1 MRRIGR
7 FFLWVFTTIGI
18 LTAATVVSVGIWFA
32 LVDDDA
38 PELPERMVLSLDLNK
53 GVTEVKS
60 GGPFGFLSRGPGPVS
75 IREFLSALEK
85 AETDDRVAGLAVRLG
100 ATGVSLAQAQELR
113 DAVAKFRKSGK
124 SAVAFATS
132 FASSGGAT
140 VEYYLATAFDTIWM
154 QPSGELAITGISLEL
169 PFAAEALEKV
179 GVEAK
184 IRQREEFKS
193 APETFMRRSLSKP
206 ARQNLQ
212 AVVDTW
218 LAQIVD
224 GIATGRNLP
233 VATARQAIDT
243 SPLLAQEARA
253 RGLIDTLDYWPAFVS
268 TAHKRAG
275 GKKNLV
281 SLASYIAEGD
291 LPNSEGPTVALIH
304 GVGPIVSDAP
314 KGSPFD
320 DRRYLAADA
329 MEAAIVKAVNDT
341 NIKAILLR
349 LDSPGGSYV
358 ASDTVWNALIRAREL
373 GKPVIVSMGSTA
385 ASGGY
390 FIAMAADVIVA
401 QPGTLTGSIGVYGGK
416 FVTAELWEKLGVNWQ
431 DVHAGKNATMW
442 SPFQDYPDGAQA
454 RLDAHMDFIYRDF
467 TGKVAERRKLDDQQ
481 IDAVARG
488 RIWSGARALNAGL
501 VDRLGGLTEAV
512 AAVKEALDLKPDV
525 SVQLQEFPRRK
536 MPFERLLEFV
546 SGETENISVA
556 LVDMLGL
563 SGFLSDSLKE
573 RLEPFVGD
581 LDLLQP
587 PVGRL
592 QLPPMRLHY

>member
-18 LTAATVVSVGIWFA
+18 LTATTLISVGIWIA
-32 LVDDDA
+32 LVDDEA
-38 PELPERMVLSLDLNK
+38 PKLPDRMVLSLDLNK
-53 GVTEVKS
+53 GVTEKKS
-60 GGPFGFLSRGPGPVS
+60 GSPFGFLSPGAGPVA
-75 IREFLSALEK
+75 IHDLVMALEK

-100 ATGVSLAQAQELR
+100 STGVSLAQAQELR
-113 DAVAKFRKSGK
+113 DAIGKFRKSGK
-124 SAVAFATS
+124 SAVAFAYS

-140 VEYYLATAFDTIWM
+140 VEYYLASAFDTVWM

-169 PFAAEALEKV
+169 PFAAEALDKV

-184 IRQREEFKS
+184 IGQRQEYKS
-193 APETFMRRSLSKP
+193 APETFTRRSISEP
-206 ARQNLQ
+206 ARKNLQ
-212 AVVDTW
+212 SVVDTW

-224 GIATGRNLP
+224 GIATGRNIP
-233 VATARQAIDT
+233 AAAARQAIDT

-253 RGLIDTLDYWPAFVS
+253 RGLIDTLGYWPAFVS
-268 TAHKRAG
+268 TAQKRAG
-275 GKKNLV
+275 GKENLV
-281 SLASYIAEGD
+281 NLRTYVAEGG

-304 GVGPIVSDAP
+304 GIGPIVPDAP
-314 KGSPFD
+314 ESSPFD

-329 MEAAIVKAVNDT
+329 MEAAIVKAVNDE

-358 ASDTVWNALIRAREL
+358 ASDTVWNAVVRAREL
-373 GKPVIVSMGSTA
+373 GKPVIVSMASTA

-401 QPGTLTGSIGVYGGK
+401 QPGTLTGSIGVYTGK
-416 FVTAELWEKLGVNWQ
+416 FVTEDLWDKLGVNWQ
-431 DVHAGKNATMW
+431 DVYAGKNATMW
-442 SPFQDYPDGAQA
+442 SPFKDYSEGAQA
-454 RLDAHMDFIYRDF
+454 RVDAQLDFIYRDF
-467 TGKVAERRKLDDQQ
+467 TGKVAERRKLDDKQ

-488 RIWSGARALNAGL
+488 RIWTGTRALNVGL
-501 VDRLGGLTEAV
+501 VDRLGGLSEAV
-512 AAVKEALDLKPDV
+512 VAVKQALELKEDE
-525 SVQLQEFPRRK
+525 SIQLQEFPRRK

-546 SGETENISVA
+546 TGETDNIQVA
-556 LVDMLGL
+556 MVEMLGL
-563 SGFLSDSLKE
+563 ESVFSDALKD

-592 QLPPMRLHY
+592 QMPPVRLRH

>member
-7 FFLWVFTTIGI
+7 FFLWVFTIIGI
-18 LTAATVVSVGIWFA
+18 LTAATFVSAGIWFA

-53 GVTEVKS
+53 GVTETKS
-60 GGPFGFLSRGPGPVS
+60 GSPFGFLSRGPGPVS

-85 AETDDRVAGLAVRLG
+85 AETDERVVGLAVRLG

-124 SAVAFATS
+124 SAVAFATN
-132 FASSGGAT
+132 FSSARGAT

-212 AVVDTW
+212 TVVDTW

-224 GIATGRNLP
+224 GIAKGRNLP
-233 VATARQAIDT
+233 AATARQAIDT

-253 RGLIDTLDYWPAFVS
+253 RGLIDTLEYWPAFVS
-268 TAHKRAG
+268 NAQKRAG

-281 SLASYIAEGD
+281 NLASYVAEGD

-304 GVGPIVSDAP
+304 GVGPIVSDKP
-314 KGSPFD
+314 QSSPFD
-320 DRRYLAADA
+320 DRSYLAADA

-341 NIKAILLR
+341 NIKAIILR

-358 ASDTVWNALIRAREL
+358 ASDTVWNAVIRAREL
-373 GKPVIVSMGSTA
+373 GKPVIVSMASTA

-416 FVTAELWEKLGVNWQ
+416 FVTAGLWEKLGVNWQ

-442 SPFQDYPDGAQA
+442 SPFQDYPDGARA

-467 TGKVAERRKLDDQQ
+467 TGKVAERRKLDEKQ

-512 AAVKEALDLKPDV
+512 AAAKEALDLKPDA
-525 SVQLQEFPRRK
+525 SVLLQEFPRRK

-546 SGETENISVA
+546 TGETETISVTA
-556 LVDMLGL
+556 VDILGL
-563 SGFLSDSLKE
+563 GGSFSDALKD
-573 RLEPFVGD
+573 RLEPLIGD

-592 QLPPMRLHY
+592 QLPPMRLRY

>member
-18 LTAATVVSVGIWFA
+18 LTAATLVSVGIWFA

-38 PELPERMVLSLDLNK
+38 PELPERMILSLDLNK
-53 GVTEVKS
+53 GVTEKKS
-60 GGPFGFLSRGPGPVS
+60 GSPFGFLARGAGPVS
-75 IREFLSALEK
+75 IRDFLMALEK

-100 ATGVSLAQAQELR
+100 STGVSLAQAQELR
-113 DAVAKFRKSGK
+113 DAIAKFRKSGK
-124 SAVAFATS
+124 SAIAYATS
-132 FASSGGAT
+132 FASSRGAT
-140 VEYYLATAFDTIWM
+140 VEYYLATAFDTVWM
-154 QPSGELAITGISLEL
+154 QPSGELAITGISLEI

-179 GVEAK
+179 GVKAK
-184 IRQREEFKS
+184 LRQRQEFKS

-212 AVVDTW
+212 SVVDTW

-224 GIATGRNLP
+224 GIAKGRNIP
-233 VATARQAIDT
+233 AATARRAIDT

-253 RGLIDTLDYWPAFVS
+253 RGLVDTLGYWPAFV
-268 TAHKRAG
+268 AAVQEKAG

-281 SLASYIAEGD
+281 NLKPYIAEGG

-304 GVGPIVSDAP
+304 GVGPIVSEKP
-314 KGSPFD
+314 KSSPFD
-320 DRRYLAADA
+320 DRSYLAADD
-329 MEAAIVKAVNDT
+329 MEAAIVKAVNDK

-358 ASDTVWNALIRAREL
+358 ASDTVWHAVIRAREL

-416 FVTAELWEKLGVNWQ
+416 FVTEGLWEKLGVNWQ

-442 SPFQDYPDGAQA
+442 SPFQDYPEGAEA
-454 RLDAHMDFIYRDF
+454 RLDAQMDFIYRDF
-467 TGKVAERRKLDDQQ
+467 TGKVAERRKFDDKQ

-488 RIWSGARALNAGL
+488 RIWTGARALNAGL

-512 AAVKEALDLKPDV
+512 AATKEALELAPDA

-536 MPFERLLEFV
+536 MPLERLLEFV
-546 SGETENISVA
+546 SGGTENMSVA
-556 LVDMLGL
+556 VVDMLGL
-563 SGFLSDSLKE
+563 GGLFSDALKD
-573 RLEPFVGD
+573 RLGPFVGD
-581 LDLLQP
+581 LDLLRP

-592 QLPPMRLHY
+592 QLRPIRLRY

>member
-7 FFLWVFTTIGI
+7 FFLWVFTAIGI
-18 LTAATVVSVGIWFA
+18 LTAASFVSVGIWFA

-38 PELPERMVLSLDLNK
+38 PELPERMILSLDLNK
-53 GVTEVKS
+53 GVTEKKS
-60 GGPFGFLSRGPGPVS
+60 GSPFGFLSRGAGPVS
-75 IREFLSALEK
+75 IREFLMALEK
-85 AETDDRVAGLAVRLG
+85 AETDERVAGLAVRLG

-124 SAVAFATS
+124 SAIAYATS
-132 FASSGGAT
+132 FASSRGAT
-140 VEYYLATAFDTIWM
+140 VEYYLATAFDTVWM
-154 QPSGELAITGISLEL
+154 QPSGELAITGISLEI

-179 GVEAK
+179 GVKAK
-184 IRQREEFKS
+184 LRQRQEFKS

-212 AVVDTW
+212 SLVDTW

-224 GIATGRNLP
+224 GIAKGRNIP
-233 VATARQAIDT
+233 VAAARRAIDT

-253 RGLIDTLDYWPAFVS
+253 RGLIDTLGYWPAFVAA
-268 TAHKRAG
+268 TQEKAG

-281 SLASYIAEGD
+281 NLRPYIAEGD

-304 GVGPIVSDAP
+304 GVGPIVSDKP
-314 KGSPFD
+314 KSSPFD
-320 DRRYLAADA
+320 DRSYLAADD
-329 MEAAIVKAVNDT
+329 MEAAIVKAVNDK

-358 ASDTVWNALIRAREL
+358 ASDTVWHAVIRAREL

-416 FVTAELWEKLGVNWQ
+416 FVTEALWEKLGVNWQ

-442 SPFQDYPDGAQA
+442 SPFQDYPEGAEA
-454 RLDAHMDFIYRDF
+454 RLDAQMDFIYRDF
-467 TGKVAERRKLDDQQ
+467 TGKVAERRKFDEKQ

-488 RIWSGARALNAGL
+488 RIWTGARALNAGL

-512 AAVKEALDLKPDV
+512 AATKEALSLAPDA
-525 SVQLQEFPRRK
+525 SVLLQEFPRRK
-536 MPFERLLEFV
+536 LPLERLLEFV
-546 SGETENISVA
+546 AGETENMSVA
-556 LVDMLGL
+556 VVDMLGIGGL
-563 SGFLSDSLKE
+563 FSDALKD

-592 QLPPMRLHY
+592 QLPPVRLRY

>member
-18 LTAATVVSVGIWFA
+18 LTAATLISVGIWFS

-38 PELPERMVLSLDLNK
+38 PELPERMILSLDLNK
-53 GVTEVKS
+53 GVTERKS
-60 GGPFGFLSRGPGPVS
+60 GGPFGFLARGAGPVS
-75 IREFLSALEK
+75 IRDLLMALEK
-85 AETDDRVAGLAVRLG
+85 AETDDRVTGLAVRLG
-100 ATGVSLAQAQELR
+100 STGVSLAQAQELR
-113 DAVAKFRKSGK
+113 DAVVKFRKSGK
-124 SAVAFATS
+124 STVAYATS
-132 FASSGGAT
+132 FASSRGAT
-140 VEYYLATAFDTIWM
+140 VEYYLATAFDKVWM
-154 QPSGELAITGISLEL
+154 QPSGELAITGISLEI
-169 PFAAEALEKV
+169 PFAAEALEKL

-184 IRQREEFKS
+184 LRQRQEFKS
-193 APETFMRRSLSKP
+193 APETFMRRSLSRP

-212 AVVDTW
+212 GVVDTW

-224 GIATGRNLP
+224 GIAKGRNLSE
-233 VATARQAIDT
+233 AMARQAIDT

-253 RGLIDTLDYWPAFVS
+253 RGLIDTLGYWPAFVS
-268 TAHKRAG
+268 AAQEKAG
-275 GKKNLV
+275 GKENLV
-281 SLASYIAEGD
+281 KLGPYIAEGN

-304 GVGPIVSDAP
+304 GIGPIVSGKP
-314 KGSPFD
+314 KSSPFD
-320 DRRYLAADA
+320 DRSYLAADA
-329 MEAAIVKAVNDT
+329 MEAAIVKAVNDK

-358 ASDTVWNALIRAREL
+358 ASDTVWNAVIRAREL

-416 FVTAELWEKLGVNWQ
+416 FVTEGLWEKLGVNWQ

-442 SPFQDYPDGAQA
+442 SPFKDYPEGAEA
-454 RLDAHMDFIYRDF
+454 RLDALMDFIYRDF
-467 TGKVAERRKLDDQQ
+467 TGKVAERRKFDDRQ

-488 RIWSGARALNAGL
+488 RIWTGARALNAGL
-501 VDRLGGLTEAV
+501 VDRLGGLNEAI
-512 AAVKEALDLKPDV
+512 AATRQALDLEPDA

-536 MPFERLLEFV
+536 MPLERLLEFV
-546 SGETENISVA
+546 TGETENISVA
-556 LVDMLGL
+556 VVDMLGL
-563 SGFLSDSLKE
+563 GGLFSDALKD

-592 QLPPMRLHY
+592 QLPPVRLRY